1 MAGNGRSRVVEVRLP
16 SPQRSEERARRTDH
30 EPHLPDEAEPVLS
43 PGSERGGAPRRSRRE
58 QPGRTTGDG
67 PSRPTEE
74 DWRALAPPNRGS
86 PRSEAQQASP
96 SFGGTQA
103 DPRERSDRASA
114 QGRQRKRQ
122 RNIHTSHTHERP
134 PSGGASVCGRAI
146 NRFGPRKAMGSG
158 CEMCLSSADK
168 LPRPA
173 VGKWSLLPAFGL
185 SGTDVP
191 ENEPSLKATRPSA
204 LQGGV

>member
-1 MAGNGRSRVVEVRLP
+1 MREVASGRGAA
-16 SPQRSEERARRTDH
+16 SEERSAASTTARRADH

-86 PRSEAQQASP
+86 PRSEAQRASP

-122 RNIHTSHTHERP
+122 RNIHTSHTHTSAPLRGARVCVGARLTDLGREKQWVAAVKCVSLLLTNCPDRQSVNGHFCQ
-134 PSGGASVCGRAI
+134 PSG
-146 NRFGPRKAMGSG
+146 
-158 CEMCLSSADK
+158 
-168 LPRPA
+168 
-173 VGKWSLLPAFGL
+173 
-185 SGTDVP
+185 
-191 ENEPSLKATRPSA
+191 
-204 LQGGV
+204 

>member
-1 MAGNGRSRVVEVRLP
+1 MREVASGRGAA
-16 SPQRSEERARRTDH
+16 SEERSAASTAARRADH

-86 PRSEAQQASP
+86 PRSEAQRASP

-146 NRFGPRKAMGSG
+146 NGSGPRKAMGSG

-173 VGKWSLLPAFGL
+173 VGKWTLLPAFGL